1 MKKTKFYIGL
11 ALVIQSFAALA
22 SFFVFLIKKKN
33 VLAAISATLGLIS
46 GLAGSY
52 MLYECKTEKSLK
64 DVEEEPGESISD
76 SALEDDVDID
86 SKEFFERND

>member
-22 SFFVFLIKKKN
+22 SFFV
-33 VLAAISATLGLIS
+33 S